1 LILSIEFS
9 IDPGYEYGAVNQD
22 ATPILAIGL
31 VLSLF
36 IGAAIP
42 GFLSIGESAQSQQ
55 REREAQNKIGKN
67 VFAEKAKQDKGKVTV
82 NKKK

>member
-1 LILSIEFS
+1 M
-9 IDPGYEYGAVNQD
+9 
-22 ATPILAIGL
+22 AIGL
-31 VLSLF
+31 LFSLF

-55 REREAQNKIGKN
+55 REREAENKIGKN
-67 VFAEKAKQDKGKVTV
+67 VFAEKARQDKGKAVV